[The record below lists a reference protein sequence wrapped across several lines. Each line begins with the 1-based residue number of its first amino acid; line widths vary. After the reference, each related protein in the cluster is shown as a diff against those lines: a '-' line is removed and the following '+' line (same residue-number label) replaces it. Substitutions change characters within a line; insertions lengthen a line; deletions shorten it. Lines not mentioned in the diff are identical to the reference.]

1 MICMNKVQRSRF
13 IDNVLFAKQQELCG
27 LEKKSL
33 SPSIDEVTAHQ
44 QIWGFDR
51 KNIEKHRKNIGKPYI
66 MEK

>member
-33 SPSIDEVTAHQ
+33 SPSTDEVTAHQ
-44 QIWGFDR
+44 QIFGDLIA
-51 KNIEKHRKNIGKPYI
+51 KT
-66 MEK
+66 